1 MRIRFSVL
9 ALTILTATAS
19 APALAG
25 GVIASE
31 YPLSSLPEQIV
42 EEVTS
47 VSKLAK
53 QAQQLEEQI
62 QSVENQAQ
70 NMVSLPMNLYQS
82 LVSPIGKLISV
93 VNQAQGLSYAAQNI
107 PAEFQAEYGQGV
119 SGLMPKGYS
128 ASLSQWSQDE
138 QNQVQNVLQDYH
150 MTESNF
156 ASTQAT
162 LQQLESAG
170 QSAGGRK
177 AVLDAANQI
186 AGLQVEQMQSLQS
199 TIMQGN
205 SAMLKYIQNRNI
217 ETNQKQQSIK
227 GWLNGAGNDAD
238 QNLM

>member
-119 SGLMPKGYS
+119 SGLMPNGYS

-186 AGLQVEQMQSLQS
+186 AGLQVEQIQSLQS

>member
-119 SGLMPKGYS
+119 SGLMPNGYS

-170 QSAGGRK
+170 QSANGRK

-186 AGLQVEQMQSLQS
+186 AGLQVEQIQSLQS

>member
-62 QSVENQAQ
+62 QSVENQVQ

-119 SGLMPKGYS
+119 SGLMPNGYS

-170 QSAGGRK
+170 QSANGRK

-186 AGLQVEQMQSLQS
+186 AGLQVEQIQSLQS

>member
-9 ALTILTATAS
+9 ALTVLTATAS

-25 GVIASE
+25 GGIGIN
-31 YPLSSLPEQIV
+31 PLQATLPEQLTQEI
-42 EEVTS
+42 TS
-47 VSKLAK
+47 VAKLAK
-53 QAQQLEEQI
+53 QAQSVEEEI
-62 QSVENQAQ
+62 QSVENQVQ

-119 SGLMPKGYS
+119 SALMPNGYS
-128 ASLSQWSQDE
+128 ASLAQWSQDE

-170 QSAGGRK
+170 QSASGRK

-186 AGLQVEQMQSLQS
+186 AGLQVEQIQSLQS
-199 TIMQGN
+199 TIMQGD

-238 QNLM
+238 QDLM

>member
-119 SGLMPKGYS
+119 SGLMPNGYS

-170 QSAGGRK
+170 QSASGRK

-186 AGLQVEQMQSLQS
+186 AGLQVEQIQSLQS